1 MNAIASLGRRVIER
15 VRGIG
20 YAAIM
25 LVQILISLPTWIG
38 VKLFAYQMY
47 RVGVMS
53 LLIIVVSGLFIGAV
67 LGLQMY
73 SILVTFGSE
82 AMLGAA
88 VALTLLRELAPVVA
102 ALLFAGRAGSAL
114 TAEIGLMKA
123 TEQLSS
129 MEMIGVDP
137 LKRIISPRLW
147 AGIFSLPMLAVI
159 FAAVGIMGGKM
170 VGVDFLGADEGSYWS
185 GMQSAVQFSKDILNG
200 TIIKSFVFALLCT
213 WIAVYQG
220 YACEPT
226 SEGIATS
233 TTRTVVYSSLSV
245 LGFDFVLTAVMFGG
259 V

>member
-1 MNAIASLGRRVIER
+1 MNAIAFIGRRVIER

-20 YAAIM
+20 VATLM
-25 LVQILISLPTWIG
+25 LLQIIFSLPTWLG
-38 VKLFAYQMY
+38 VKLFIYQMY

-73 SILVTFGSE
+73 NILVTFGSE
-82 AMLGAA
+82 AMLGTA

-123 TEQLSS
+123 TEQLAS

-137 LKRIISPRLW
+137 LKRVISPRLW
-147 AGIFSLPMLAVI
+147 AGIVSLPMLSVI
-159 FAAVGIMGGKM
+159 FAAVGIMGGKL
-170 VGVDFLGADEGSYWS
+170 VGVDFLGLDEGSYWS
-185 GMQSAVQFSKDILNG
+185 GMENSVQFYQDVFNG
-200 TIIKSFVFALLCT
+200 TLIKSFVFAIICT

-220 YACEPT
+220 YACVPT

-233 TTRTVVYSSLSV
+233 TTRTVVYSSLCV

>member
-1 MNAIASLGRRVIER
+1 MNAIALLGRRVIER
-15 VRGIG
+15 VQGIG
-20 YAAIM
+20 VATQM
-25 LVQILISLPTWIG
+25 LLQILFSMPTALG
-38 VKLFAYQMY
+38 FRLFMYQMY

-53 LLIIVVSGLFIGAV
+53 LLIIAVSGLFIGLV
-67 LGLQMY
+67 IGLQGY
-73 SILVTFGSE
+73 SILVNVGSE
-82 AMLGAA
+82 SMLGTM
-88 VALTLLRELAPVVA
+88 VSLTLLRELAPVVA

-137 LKRIISPRLW
+137 LKRIVSPRLW
-147 AGIFSLPMLAVI
+147 AGVVSLPMLSVI
-159 FAAVGIMGGKM
+159 FAAFGIMGGKL
-170 VGVDFLGADEGSYWS
+170 VGVDFLGVDEGSFWS
-185 GMQSAVQFSKDILNG
+185 GMQGTVQFSKDVLNG
-200 TIIKSFVFALLCT
+200 TIIKSIVFAFLCT

-233 TTRTVVYSSLSV
+233 TTRTVVYSSLCV

>member
-1 MNAIASLGRRVIER
+1 MNAIALLGRRVIER

-20 YAAIM
+20 VATLM
-25 LVQILISLPTWIG
+25 LLQILISMPTWLG
-38 VKLFAYQMY
+38 FKLFVYQMY
-47 RVGVMS
+47 RVGVLS

-73 SILVTFGSE
+73 TILATFGSE
-82 AMLGAA
+82 AMLGTA

-137 LKRIISPRLW
+137 LKRVISPRLW
-147 AGIFSLPMLAVI
+147 AGIFSLPMLSVI

-170 VGVDFLGADEGSYWS
+170 VGVDFLGADEGAYWN
-185 GMQSAVQFSKDILNG
+185 GMESTVQFYKDIFNG
-200 TIIKSFVFALLCT
+200 TIIKSFVFALICT

-233 TTRTVVYSSLSV
+233 TTRTVVYSSLCV

>member
-1 MNAIASLGRRVIER
+1 MNAIALLGRRVIER

-20 YAAIM
+20 VATLM
-25 LVQILISLPTWIG
+25 LLQILCSVPTWLG
-38 VKLFAYQMY
+38 FKLFVYQMY
-47 RVGVMS
+47 RVGVLS

-73 SILVTFGSE
+73 TILATFGSE
-82 AMLGAA
+82 AMLGTA

-137 LKRIISPRLW
+137 LKRVISPRLW
-147 AGIFSLPMLAVI
+147 AGVFSLPMLAVI

-170 VGVDFLGADEGSYWS
+170 VGVDFLGADEGAYWS
-185 GMQSAVQFSKDILNG
+185 GMEASVQFYKDVLNG
-200 TIIKSFVFALLCT
+200 TIIKSFVFALICT

-233 TTRTVVYSSLSV
+233 TTRTVVYSSLCV
-245 LGFDFVLTAVMFGG
+245 LGCDFIKHLRT
-259 V
+259 

>member
-1 MNAIASLGRRVIER
+1 MNAIAALGRRVIER

-20 YAAIM
+20 VATLM
-25 LVQILISLPTWIG
+25 LLQILFSMPTWIG
-38 VKLFAYQMY
+38 VKLFIYQMY
-47 RVGVMS
+47 RVGVML
-53 LLIIVVSGLFIGAV
+53 LLIIVVSGLFIDAV

-82 AMLGAA
+82 AMLGTA

-137 LKRIISPRLW
+137 LKRVISPRLW
-147 AGIFSLPMLAVI
+147 AGIFSLPMLSVI
-159 FAAVGIMGGKM
+159 FAAVGIMGGKF

-185 GMQSAVQFSKDILNG
+185 GMESTVQFYKDIFNG
-200 TIIKSFVFALLCT
+200 TIIKSFVFALICT

-233 TTRTVVYSSLSV
+233 TTRTVVYSSLCV

>member
-1 MNAIASLGRRVIER
+1 MNAIALLGRRVIER
-15 VRGIG
+15 VQGIG
-20 YAAIM
+20 VATQM
-25 LVQILISLPTWIG
+25 LLQILFSMPTALG
-38 VKLFAYQMY
+38 FRLFIYQMY

-53 LLIIVVSGLFIGAV
+53 LLIIAVSGLFIGLV
-67 LGLQMY
+67 IGLQGY
-73 SILVTFGSE
+73 SILVNVGSE
-82 AMLGAA
+82 SMLGTM
-88 VALTLLRELAPVVA
+88 VSLTLLRELAPVVA

-114 TAEIGLMKA
+114 TAAIGLMKA

-137 LKRIISPRLW
+137 LKRIVSPRLW
-147 AGIFSLPMLAVI
+147 AGVVSLPMLSVI
-159 FAAVGIMGGKM
+159 FAAIGIMGGKL
-170 VGVDFLGADEGSYWS
+170 VGVDFLGVDEGSFWS
-185 GMQSAVQFSKDILNG
+185 GMQGTVQFSKDVLNG
-200 TIIKSFVFALLCT
+200 TIIKSIVFAFLCT

-233 TTRTVVYSSLSV
+233 TTRTVVYSSLCV

>member
-1 MNAIASLGRRVIER
+1 MNAIAVLGRRVIER

-20 YAAIM
+20 VATAM
-25 LVQILISLPTWIG
+25 LLQIICSVPTLLGIR
-38 VKLFAYQMY
+38 LFIYQMY

-53 LLIIVVSGLFIGAV
+53 LLIIAVSGLFIGLV
-67 LGLQMY
+67 IGLQGY
-73 SILVTFGSE
+73 NILVNVGSE
-82 AMLGAA
+82 SMLGTM

-137 LKRIISPRLW
+137 LKRIVSPRLW
-147 AGIFSLPMLAVI
+147 AGIVSLPMLTVI
-159 FAAVGIMGGKM
+159 FAAIGIFGGKL
-170 VGVDFLGADEGSYWS
+170 VGVDFLGVDEGSFWS
-185 GMQSAVQFSKDILNG
+185 GMQSSVQFHHDVING
-200 TIIKSFVFALLCT
+200 VIKSIIFAVLCT

-220 YACEPT
+220 YFCEPT
-226 SEGIATS
+226 SEGISTA
-233 TTRTVVYSSLSV
+233 TTRTVVYSSLCV

>member
-1 MNAIASLGRRVIER
+1 MNAIAALGRRVIER

-20 YAAIM
+20 VATIM
-25 LVQILISLPTWIG
+25 LLQILFSMPTLLG
-38 VKLFAYQMY
+38 VKLFIYQMY
-47 RVGVMS
+47 RVGVLS
-53 LLIIVVSGLFIGAV
+53 LLIIVVSGLFIGSV

-73 SILVTFGSE
+73 SILSTFGSE
-82 AMLGAA
+82 AMLGTA

-137 LKRIISPRLW
+137 LKRVISPRLW
-147 AGIFSLPMLAVI
+147 AGIFSLPMLSVI
-159 FAAVGIMGGKM
+159 FAAVGIMGGKL
-170 VGVDFLGADEGSYWS
+170 VGVDFLGADQGSYWS
-185 GMQSAVQFSKDILNG
+185 GIENSVQFFKDVFNG
-200 TIIKSFVFALLCT
+200 TIIKSFVFALICT

-220 YACEPT
+220 YACVPT

-233 TTRTVVYSSLSV
+233 TTRTVVYSSLCV
-245 LGFDFVLTAVMFGG
+245 LGSDFVLTAVMFGG
-259 V
+259 I

>member
-1 MNAIASLGRRVIER
+1 MNTIAWLGRLVIER
-15 VRGIG
+15 IKGIG
-20 YAAIM
+20 AASLM
-25 LVQILISLPTWIG
+25 LLQV
-38 VKLFAYQMY
+38 LFAMPSQGGFQRFVYQMY

-53 LLIIVVSGLFIGAV
+53 LLIIAVSGLFIGAV

-82 AMLGAA
+82 AMLGTAIS
-88 VALTLLRELAPVVA
+88 LTLLRELASVVA

-137 LKRIISPRLW
+137 LKRIVSPRLW
-147 AGIFSLPMLAVI
+147 AGIVSLPMLSII
-159 FAAVGIMGGKM
+159 FGAIGIMGGKM
-170 VGVDFLGADEGSYWS
+170 VGVDFLGVDEGSFWS
-185 GMQSAVQFSKDILNG
+185 GMQNSVQFYKDIFNG
-200 TIIKSFVFALLCT
+200 TIIKSLVFALLCT

-220 YACEPT
+220 YACVPT

-233 TTRTVVYSSLSV
+233 TTRTVVYSSLCV
-245 LGFDFVLTAVMFGG
+245 LGSDFVLTAVMFGG